1 MKINEKYLI
10 DKIIETLKDDP
21 EYNTGSL
28 VWWYSDSLDI
38 MQPCRMGTL
47 PDLGVDDWEL
57 VVVSQD
63 LEYYLP
69 NDSPNCG
76 VKRRSGPHPWGSS
89 EEGDYLMNDIENTE
103 KMVKLDSSK
112 KDSKTNKGVKR
123 RSGPHPWESTKEGS
137 HLNLSKEEGETGDIG
152 MDTNKKA
159 SKTNKFEILY
169 KAGVIGWLTISLL
182 LSVSAVGNIYGLQ
195 KQVRD
200 MDNDISKLE
209 KSNAELK
216 KNFSTLVK
224 WNNQLDANDTKNAL
238 YTQQRF
244 AAVYEKIGLQ

>member
-1 MKINEKYLI
+1 MNINEKYLI

-47 PDLGVDDWEL
+47 PELGVDDWEL

-69 NDSPNCG
+69 NDSSTHSF
-76 VKRRSGPHPWGSS
+76 KRKSGPHPW
-89 EEGDYLMNDIENTE
+89 
-103 KMVKLDSSK
+103 VSSK
-112 KDSKTNKGVKR
+112 EGLPNDSPR
-123 RSGPHPWESTKEGS
+123 DI
-137 HLNLSKEEGETGDIG
+137 SKGETVDLG
-152 MDTNKKA
+152 MDTNKKD

-169 KAGVIGWLTISLL
+169 KAGVISFVTIALL

-200 MDNDISKLE
+200 MENDISKLE
-209 KSNAELK
+209 TSNAELK
-216 KNFSTLVK
+216 KNISTLVK

>member
-1 MKINEKYLI
+1 MKMKINEKYLI

-47 PDLGVDDWEL
+47 PDLGVDDWEM

-69 NDSPNCG
+69 NDSPNSG
-76 VKRRSGPHPWGSS
+76 VKRRSGLHPWGSD
-89 EEGDYLMNDIENTE
+89 EE

-112 KDSKTNKGVKR
+112 KDSKTNK
-123 RSGPHPWESTKEGS
+123 
-137 HLNLSKEEGETGDIG
+137 
-152 MDTNKKA
+152 
-159 SKTNKFEILY
+159 FEILY
-169 KAGVIGWLTISLL
+169 KAGVISFVTIALL

-200 MDNDISKLE
+200 MENDISKLE
-209 KSNAELK
+209 TSNAELK

>member
-1 MKINEKYLI
+1 MKMNINEKYLI

-38 MQPCRMGTL
+38 MQPCRMGTV
-47 PDLGVDDWEL
+47 PDAGVDDWEL

-69 NDSPNCG
+69 NDSPNSG
-76 VKRRSGPHPWGSS
+76 VKRKSGPHPWGSD
-89 EEGDYLMNDIENTE
+89 EE
-103 KMVKLDSSK
+103 KMDKLDTSK
-112 KDSKTNKGVKR
+112 KD
-123 RSGPHPWESTKEGS
+123 
-137 HLNLSKEEGETGDIG
+137 
-152 MDTNKKA
+152 

-169 KAGVIGWLTISLL
+169 KAGVISFVTIALL
-182 LSVSAVGNIYGLQ
+182 LSVAAVGNIYSLQ

-200 MDNDISKLE
+200 MENDISKLE
-209 KSNAELK
+209 TSNAELK

-224 WNNQLDANDTKNAL
+224 WNNQLDANDTKNAI

>member
-1 MKINEKYLI
+1 MNINEKYLI

-38 MQPCRMGTL
+38 MQPCRMGTV
-47 PDLGVDDWEL
+47 PDAGVDDWEL

-69 NDSPNCG
+69 NDTPNSG
-76 VKRRSGPHPWGSS
+76 VKRKSGPHPWGSD
-89 EEGDYLMNDIENTE
+89 EE
-103 KMVKLDSSK
+103 KMVKQDTSK
-112 KDSKTNKGVKR
+112 KD
-123 RSGPHPWESTKEGS
+123 
-137 HLNLSKEEGETGDIG
+137 
-152 MDTNKKA
+152 

-169 KAGVIGWLTISLL
+169 KAGVISFVTIALL

-200 MDNDISKLE
+200 MENDISKLE
-209 KSNAELK
+209 TSNAELK
-216 KNFSTLVK
+216 KNISTLVT
-224 WNNQLDANDTKNAL
+224 WNNQLDSNDTKNAL

>member
-69 NDSPNCG
+69 NDTPNSG
-76 VKRRSGPHPWGSS
+76 VKRKSGSLPWGSD
-89 EEGDYLMNDIENTE
+89 EE
-103 KMVKLDSSK
+103 KMVKLDTSK
-112 KDSKTNKGVKR
+112 KD
-123 RSGPHPWESTKEGS
+123 
-137 HLNLSKEEGETGDIG
+137 
-152 MDTNKKA
+152 

-169 KAGVIGWLTISLL
+169 KAGVISFVTIALL

-200 MDNDISKLE
+200 MENDISKLE
-209 KSNAELK
+209 TSNAELK

-224 WNNQLDANDTKNAL
+224 WNNQLDANDTKNAI

-244 AAVYEKIGLQ
+244 AAVYEKIGLE

>member
-1 MKINEKYLI
+1 MKVNEKYKYMI
-10 DKIIETLKDDP
+10 DRDIEALKDDSD
-21 EYNTGSL
+21 YNTGSL
-28 VWWYSDSLDI
+28 VWWYSKSLDA
-38 MQPCRMGTL
+38 MNPCRMGTV

-69 NDSPNCG
+69 NDSPNSG
-76 VKRRSGPHPWGSS
+76 VKR
-89 EEGDYLMNDIENTE
+89 
-103 KMVKLDSSK
+103 K
-112 KDSKTNKGVKR
+112 
-123 RSGPHPWESTKEGS
+123 SGPHPWESTKEGS
-137 HLNLSKEEGETGDIG
+137 QLNLSKEGVDYLMGDISKGKTGDVG
-152 MDTNKKA
+152 LDTSKKD

-169 KAGVIGWLTISLL
+169 KAGVISFVTIALL

-200 MDNDISKLE
+200 MENDISKLE
-209 KSNAELK
+209 TSNAELK
-216 KNFSTLVK
+216 KNISTLVT

>member
-47 PDLGVDDWEL
+47 PELGVDDWEL

-69 NDSPNCG
+69 NDSSTHSF
-76 VKRRSGPHPWGSS
+76 KRKSGPHPWVSS
-89 EEGDYLMNDIENTE
+89 KEGLPNDSPRDISKGETVDLG
-103 KMVKLDSSK
+103 MDTSK
-112 KDSKTNKGVKR
+112 KD
-123 RSGPHPWESTKEGS
+123 
-137 HLNLSKEEGETGDIG
+137 
-152 MDTNKKA
+152 

-169 KAGVIGWLTISLL
+169 KAGVISFVTIALL

-195 KQVRD
+195 KQVRV
-200 MDNDISKLE
+200 MENDISKLE
-209 KSNAELK
+209 TSNAELK

-224 WNNQLDANDTKNAL
+224 WNNQLDANDTKNAI

>member
-1 MKINEKYLI
+1 MKVNEKYLI

-38 MQPCRMGTL
+38 MQPCRMGTA

-69 NDSPNCG
+69 NDSPKDG
-76 VKRRSGPHPWGSS
+76 VKRISGPHPWEST
-89 EEGDYLMNDIENTE
+89 EE
-103 KMVKLDSSK
+103 KMIKLDTSK
-112 KDSKTNKGVKR
+112 KDSKTNKFK
-123 RSGPHPWESTKEGS
+123 
-137 HLNLSKEEGETGDIG
+137 
-152 MDTNKKA
+152 
-159 SKTNKFEILY
+159 ILY
-169 KAGVIGWLTISLL
+169 KAGVISFVTIALL

-200 MDNDISKLE
+200 MENDISKLE
-209 KSNAELK
+209 TSNAELK
-216 KNFSTLVK
+216 KNISTLVT

>member
-38 MQPCRMGTL
+38 MHPCRMGAL

-69 NDSPNCG
+69 NDSPNSG
-76 VKRRSGPHPWGSS
+76 IKRKSGRYPWGSD
-89 EEGDYLMNDIENTE
+89 E
-103 KMVKLDSSK
+103 
-112 KDSKTNKGVKR
+112 
-123 RSGPHPWESTKEGS
+123 EGS
-137 HLNLSKEEGETGDIG
+137 HLNLSKEECATGDIE
-152 MDTNKKA
+152 MDTSKKD

-169 KAGVIGWLTISLL
+169 KAGVISFVTISLL
-182 LSVSAVGNIYGLQ
+182 LSVSAVGNIYSLQ
-195 KQVRD
+195 KQVRV
-200 MDNDISKLE
+200 MNNDISKLE
-209 KSNAELK
+209 KSNAVLK

-224 WNNQLDANDTKNAL
+224 WNNQLDANDTKNAI

>member
-47 PDLGVDDWEL
+47 PELGVDDWEL

-69 NDSPNCG
+69 NDSSTHSF
-76 VKRRSGPHPWGSS
+76 KRKSGPHPW
-89 EEGDYLMNDIENTE
+89 
-103 KMVKLDSSK
+103 VSSK
-112 KDSKTNKGVKR
+112 EGLPNDSPR
-123 RSGPHPWESTKEGS
+123 DI
-137 HLNLSKEEGETGDIG
+137 SKGETVDLG
-152 MDTNKKA
+152 MDTNKKD

-169 KAGVIGWLTISLL
+169 KAGVISFVTIALL

-200 MDNDISKLE
+200 MENDISKLE
-209 KSNAELK
+209 TSNAELK
-216 KNFSTLVK
+216 KNFSTLVT

-244 AAVYEKIGLQ
+244 AAVYEKIGLE

>member
-38 MQPCRMGTL
+38 MEPCRMGTL

-69 NDSPNCG
+69 NDSPNSG
-76 VKRRSGPHPWGSS
+76 IKRKSGRYPWGSD
-89 EEGDYLMNDIENTE
+89 EEGLPN
-103 KMVKLDSSK
+103 DSSK
-112 KDSKTNKGVKR
+112 DFSKSEMGDVGIDTSKKD
-123 RSGPHPWESTKEGS
+123 
-137 HLNLSKEEGETGDIG
+137 
-152 MDTNKKA
+152 

-169 KAGVIGWLTISLL
+169 KAGVISFVTISLL
-182 LSVSAVGNIYGLQ
+182 LSVSAVGNIYSLQ

-200 MDNDISKLE
+200 MENDISKLE
-209 KSNAELK
+209 TSNAELK

>member
-38 MQPCRMGTL
+38 MQPCRMGIV
-47 PDLGVDDWEL
+47 PDAGVDDWEL

-69 NDSPNCG
+69 NDSPNSG
-76 VKRRSGPHPWGSS
+76 VKRKSGPHPWGSD
-89 EEGDYLMNDIENTE
+89 EE
-103 KMVKLDSSK
+103 KMVKLDTSK
-112 KDSKTNKGVKR
+112 KDSKTNK
-123 RSGPHPWESTKEGS
+123 
-137 HLNLSKEEGETGDIG
+137 
-152 MDTNKKA
+152 
-159 SKTNKFEILY
+159 FEIVY
-169 KAGVIGWLTISLL
+169 KAGVISFVTIALV

-200 MDNDISKLE
+200 MENDISKLE
-209 KSNAELK
+209 TSNAELK
-216 KNFSTLVK
+216 KNISTLVT
-224 WNNQLDANDTKNAL
+224 WNNQLDSNDTKNAL

>member
-1 MKINEKYLI
+1 MKMKINEKYLI

-38 MQPCRMGTL
+38 MQPCRMGTV
-47 PDLGVDDWEL
+47 PDAGVDDWEL

-69 NDSPNCG
+69 NDSPNSG
-76 VKRRSGPHPWGSS
+76 VKR
-89 EEGDYLMNDIENTE
+89 
-103 KMVKLDSSK
+103 K
-112 KDSKTNKGVKR
+112 
-123 RSGPHPWESTKEGS
+123 SGPHPWESSEEKMVKLDT
-137 HLNLSKEEGETGDIG
+137 SKKD
-152 MDTNKKA
+152 

-169 KAGVIGWLTISLL
+169 KAGVISFVTIALL
-182 LSVSAVGNIYGLQ
+182 LSVSAVGNIYSLQ

-200 MDNDISKLE
+200 MENDISKLE
-209 KSNAELK
+209 TSNAELK

-224 WNNQLDANDTKNAL
+224 WNNQLDANDTKNAI

>member
-1 MKINEKYLI
+1 MKINEKYKYLI
-10 DKIIETLKDDP
+10 DSDIEALKDDP

-69 NDSPNCG
+69 NDSPNSG
-76 VKRRSGPHPWGSS
+76 VKRKSGRYPWGSD
-89 EEGDYLMNDIENTE
+89 EE
-103 KMVKLDSSK
+103 KMVKLDISK
-112 KDSKTNKGVKR
+112 KD
-123 RSGPHPWESTKEGS
+123 
-137 HLNLSKEEGETGDIG
+137 
-152 MDTNKKA
+152 

-169 KAGVIGWLTISLL
+169 KAGVISFVTIALL

-200 MDNDISKLE
+200 MENDISKLE
-209 KSNAELK
+209 TSNAELK

-224 WNNQLDANDTKNAL
+224 WNNQLDANDTKNAI

>member
-10 DKIIETLKDDP
+10 DKIIEKLKDDP

-38 MQPCRMGTL
+38 MHPCRMGAL

-69 NDSPNCG
+69 NDSPNSG
-76 VKRRSGPHPWGSS
+76 IKRKSGPHPWGSD
-89 EEGDYLMNDIENTE
+89 EE
-103 KMVKLDSSK
+103 KMDKLDTSK
-112 KDSKTNKGVKR
+112 KD
-123 RSGPHPWESTKEGS
+123 
-137 HLNLSKEEGETGDIG
+137 
-152 MDTNKKA
+152 

-169 KAGVIGWLTISLL
+169 KAGVISFVTIALL
-182 LSVSAVGNIYGLQ
+182 LSVSAVGNIYSLQ

-200 MDNDISKLE
+200 MENDISKLE
-209 KSNAELK
+209 TSNAALK
-216 KNFSTLVK
+216 KNVSALVK

>member
-69 NDSPNCG
+69 NDSPNSG
-76 VKRRSGPHPWGSS
+76 VKR
-89 EEGDYLMNDIENTE
+89 
-103 KMVKLDSSK
+103 K
-112 KDSKTNKGVKR
+112 
-123 RSGPHPWESTKEGS
+123 SGPHPWESTKEGS
-137 HLNLSKEEGETGDIG
+137 HLNLSKEDGDYLMNDIENTEK
-152 MDTNKKA
+152 MVKLVTSKKD

-169 KAGVIGWLTISLL
+169 KAGVISFVTIALL
-182 LSVSAVGNIYGLQ
+182 LSVSAVGNIYSLQ

-200 MDNDISKLE
+200 MENDISKLE
-209 KSNAELK
+209 TSNAELK
-216 KNFSTLVK
+216 KNISTLVT

>member
-69 NDSPNCG
+69 NDSSTHSF
-76 VKRRSGPHPWGSS
+76 KRKSGPHPWGSD
-89 EEGDYLMNDIENTE
+89 EE
-103 KMVKLDSSK
+103 KMDKLDTSK
-112 KDSKTNKGVKR
+112 KD
-123 RSGPHPWESTKEGS
+123 
-137 HLNLSKEEGETGDIG
+137 
-152 MDTNKKA
+152 

-169 KAGVIGWLTISLL
+169 KAGVISFVTIALL

-200 MDNDISKLE
+200 MENDISKLE
-209 KSNAELK
+209 TSNAELK

-244 AAVYEKIGLQ
+244 AAVYEKIGLE

>member
-1 MKINEKYLI
+1 MNINEKYLI

-38 MQPCRMGTL
+38 MQPCRMGTA

-69 NDSPNCG
+69 NDSSTHSF
-76 VKRRSGPHPWGSS
+76 KRKSGPHPWVSS
-89 EEGDYLMNDIENTE
+89 KEGLPNDSPRDISKGETVDLG
-103 KMVKLDSSK
+103 MDTSK
-112 KDSKTNKGVKR
+112 KD
-123 RSGPHPWESTKEGS
+123 
-137 HLNLSKEEGETGDIG
+137 
-152 MDTNKKA
+152 

-169 KAGVIGWLTISLL
+169 KAGVISFVTIALL

-200 MDNDISKLE
+200 MENDISKLE
-209 KSNAELK
+209 TSNAELK
-216 KNFSTLVK
+216 KNFSTLVT

>member
-10 DKIIETLKDDP
+10 DKIIETLKDDS

-69 NDSPNCG
+69 NDSPNSG
-76 VKRRSGPHPWGSS
+76 VKRKSGPHPWGSD
-89 EEGDYLMNDIENTE
+89 EEGLPN
-103 KMVKLDSSK
+103 DSSK
-112 KDSKTNKGVKR
+112 
-123 RSGPHPWESTKEGS
+123 
-137 HLNLSKEEGETGDIG
+137 GETVDLG
-152 MDTNKKA
+152 MDTSKKD

-169 KAGVIGWLTISLL
+169 KAGVIGWLTITLL

-200 MDNDISKLE
+200 MENDISKLE
-209 KSNAELK
+209 TSNAELK

>member
-1 MKINEKYLI
+1 MNINEKYLI

-38 MQPCRMGTL
+38 MQPCRMGAA

-69 NDSPNCG
+69 NDSPN
-76 VKRRSGPHPWGSS
+76 S
-89 EEGDYLMNDIENTE
+89 
-103 KMVKLDSSK
+103 
-112 KDSKTNKGVKR
+112 GVKR

-137 HLNLSKEEGETGDIG
+137 HLNLSKEEVDYLMNDIENTEK
-152 MDTNKKA
+152 MVKLDTSKKD

-169 KAGVIGWLTISLL
+169 KACVISFVTIALL

-200 MDNDISKLE
+200 MENDISKLE
-209 KSNAELK
+209 TSNAELK

>member
-38 MQPCRMGTL
+38 MQPCRMGTA

-69 NDSPNCG
+69 NDSPNSG
-76 VKRRSGPHPWGSS
+76 VKRKSGPSPWGSD
-89 EEGDYLMNDIENTE
+89 EE
-103 KMVKLDSSK
+103 KMDKLDTSK
-112 KDSKTNKGVKR
+112 KD
-123 RSGPHPWESTKEGS
+123 
-137 HLNLSKEEGETGDIG
+137 
-152 MDTNKKA
+152 

-169 KAGVIGWLTISLL
+169 KAGVISFVTIALL

-200 MDNDISKLE
+200 MENDISKLE
-209 KSNAELK
+209 TSKAEHK
-216 KNFSTLVK
+216 KNISTLVK

>member
-103 KMVKLDSSK
+103 KMVKLDTSK
-112 KDSKTNKGVKR
+112 KD
-123 RSGPHPWESTKEGS
+123 
-137 HLNLSKEEGETGDIG
+137 
-152 MDTNKKA
+152 

-195 KQVRD
+195 KQVTD

>member
-1 MKINEKYLI
+1 MKINEKYKYMI
-10 DKIIETLKDDP
+10 DRDIERLKDDT

-28 VWWYSDSLDI
+28 VWWYSESLDS
-38 MQPCRMGTL
+38 MNPCRMGTV

-57 VVVSQD
+57 IVVSQD

-69 NDSPNCG
+69 NDSPRNFS
-76 VKRRSGPHPWGSS
+76 K
-89 EEGDYLMNDIENTE
+89 EEDNYLMNDIKTTE
-103 KMVKLDSSK
+103 KMV
-112 KDSKTNKGVKR
+112 GVV
-123 RSGPHPWESTKEGS
+123 
-137 HLNLSKEEGETGDIG
+137 ND
-152 MDTNKKA
+152 KKA

-182 LSVSAVGNIYGLQ
+182 LSVSAVGNIYSLQ

>member
-1 MKINEKYLI
+1 MNINEKYLI

-38 MQPCRMGTL
+38 MQPCRMGTA

-69 NDSPNCG
+69 NDSSTHSF
-76 VKRRSGPHPWGSS
+76 KRKSGPHPWGSD
-89 EEGDYLMNDIENTE
+89 EE
-103 KMVKLDSSK
+103 KMVKLDTSK
-112 KDSKTNKGVKR
+112 KD
-123 RSGPHPWESTKEGS
+123 
-137 HLNLSKEEGETGDIG
+137 
-152 MDTNKKA
+152 

-169 KAGVIGWLTISLL
+169 KAGVISFVTIALL

-195 KQVRD
+195 KQVRV
-200 MDNDISKLE
+200 MENDISKLE
-209 KSNAELK
+209 TSNAELK

-244 AAVYEKIGLQ
+244 AAVYEKIGLE

>member
-38 MQPCRMGTL
+38 MQPCRMGTV
-47 PDLGVDDWEL
+47 PDAGVDDWEL

-69 NDSPNCG
+69 NDSPNSG
-76 VKRRSGPHPWGSS
+76 VKRKSGPHPWGSG
-89 EEGDYLMNDIENTE
+89 EE
-103 KMVKLDSSK
+103 KMVKQDTSK
-112 KDSKTNKGVKR
+112 KD
-123 RSGPHPWESTKEGS
+123 
-137 HLNLSKEEGETGDIG
+137 
-152 MDTNKKA
+152 

-169 KAGVIGWLTISLL
+169 KAGVISFVTIALL

-200 MDNDISKLE
+200 MENDISKLE
-209 KSNAELK
+209 TSNAELK
-216 KNFSTLVK
+216 KNISTLVT
-224 WNNQLDANDTKNAL
+224 WNNQLDSNDTKNAI

>member
-1 MKINEKYLI
+1 MNINEKYLI

-38 MQPCRMGTL
+38 MQPCRMGTV
-47 PDLGVDDWEL
+47 PDAGVDDWEL

-69 NDSPNCG
+69 NDSPNSG
-76 VKRRSGPHPWGSS
+76 VKRKSGPHPWGSD
-89 EEGDYLMNDIENTE
+89 EE
-103 KMVKLDSSK
+103 KMDKLDTSK
-112 KDSKTNKGVKR
+112 KD
-123 RSGPHPWESTKEGS
+123 
-137 HLNLSKEEGETGDIG
+137 
-152 MDTNKKA
+152 

-169 KAGVIGWLTISLL
+169 KAGVISFVTIALL

-200 MDNDISKLE
+200 MENDISKLE
-209 KSNAELK
+209 TSNAELK
-216 KNFSTLVK
+216 KNISTLVT
-224 WNNQLDANDTKNAL
+224 WNNQLDSNDTKNAL

>member
-38 MQPCRMGTL
+38 MQPCRMGTV

-57 VVVSQD
+57 IVVSQD

-69 NDSPNCG
+69 NDSPINFS
-76 VKRRSGPHPWGSS
+76 K
-89 EEGDYLMNDIENTE
+89 EEGDYLMNDIKTTE
-103 KMVKLDSSK
+103 KMAGMANGK
-112 KDSKTNKGVKR
+112 KD
-123 RSGPHPWESTKEGS
+123 
-137 HLNLSKEEGETGDIG
+137 
-152 MDTNKKA
+152 

-182 LSVSAVGNIYGLQ
+182 LSVSAVGNIYSLQ

-224 WNNQLDANDTKNAL
+224 WNNQLDANDTKNAI

>member
-38 MQPCRMGTL
+38 MQPCHMGTL

-69 NDSPNCG
+69 NDSPNSG
-76 VKRRSGPHPWGSS
+76 VKRKSGRYPWGSD
-89 EEGDYLMNDIENTE
+89 EEGLQLNRSKEEDDYLMNDIENTE
-103 KMVKLDSSK
+103 KMVKLDISK
-112 KDSKTNKGVKR
+112 KD
-123 RSGPHPWESTKEGS
+123 
-137 HLNLSKEEGETGDIG
+137 
-152 MDTNKKA
+152 

-169 KAGVIGWLTISLL
+169 KAGVISFVTIALL

-200 MDNDISKLE
+200 MENDISKLE
-209 KSNAELK
+209 TSNAELK

>member
-1 MKINEKYLI
+1 MKINEKYKYLI
-10 DKIIETLKDDP
+10 DSGIEVLKDDP

-38 MQPCRMGTL
+38 MQPCRMGIV

-69 NDSPNCG
+69 NDSPRNFS
-76 VKRRSGPHPWGSS
+76 K
-89 EEGDYLMNDIENTE
+89 EEDNYLMNDIKTTE
-103 KMVKLDSSK
+103 KMVGVLNDK
-112 KDSKTNKGVKR
+112 KD
-123 RSGPHPWESTKEGS
+123 
-137 HLNLSKEEGETGDIG
+137 
-152 MDTNKKA
+152 

-169 KAGVIGWLTISLL
+169 KAGVISFVTIALL

-200 MDNDISKLE
+200 MENDISKLE
-209 KSNAELK
+209 TSNAELK

>member
-38 MQPCRMGTL
+38 MHPCRMGAL

-69 NDSPNCG
+69 NDSPNSG
-76 VKRRSGPHPWGSS
+76 IKRKSGRYPWGSD
-89 EEGDYLMNDIENTE
+89 EEGLQLNRSKEEDDYLMNDIENTE
-103 KMVKLDSSK
+103 KMVKLDTS
-112 KDSKTNKGVKR
+112 
-123 RSGPHPWESTKEGS
+123 
-137 HLNLSKEEGETGDIG
+137 
-152 MDTNKKA
+152 KKA

-169 KAGVIGWLTISLL
+169 KAGVISFVTIALL
-182 LSVSAVGNIYGLQ
+182 LSVSAVGNIYSLQ

-200 MDNDISKLE
+200 MENDISKLE
-209 KSNAELK
+209 TSNAALK
-216 KNFSTLVK
+216 KNVSALVK
-224 WNNQLDANDTKNAL
+224 WNNQLDANDTKNAI

>member
-1 MKINEKYLI
+1 MKVNDKYKHMI
-10 DKIIETLKDDP
+10 DKSIEEFKDDSD
-21 EYNTGSL
+21 YNTGSL
-28 VWWYSDSLDI
+28 VWWYSKSLDA
-38 MQPCRMGTL
+38 MNPCRMGTV
-47 PDLGVDDWEL
+47 PDLGVDDWEM

-69 NDSPNCG
+69 NDSSNSG
-76 VKRRSGPHPWGSS
+76 VKR
-89 EEGDYLMNDIENTE
+89 
-103 KMVKLDSSK
+103 K
-112 KDSKTNKGVKR
+112 
-123 RSGPHPWESTKEGS
+123 SGPHPWESTKEGS
-137 HLNLSKEEGETGDIG
+137 HLNLSKEEVNYLMGDIENTEK
-152 MDTNKKA
+152 MVKLDTSKKD

-169 KAGVIGWLTISLL
+169 KAGVIGWLAISLL

-200 MDNDISKLE
+200 MENDISKLE
-209 KSNAELK
+209 TSNAELK
-216 KNFSTLVK
+216 KNISTLVT

>member
-1 MKINEKYLI
+1 MKMNINEKYLI

-38 MQPCRMGTL
+38 MQPCRMGIT

-69 NDSPNCG
+69 NDSPNSG
-76 VKRRSGPHPWGSS
+76 VKRRSGPHPWGSD
-89 EEGDYLMNDIENTE
+89 EE
-103 KMVKLDSSK
+103 KMVKLDTSK
-112 KDSKTNKGVKR
+112 KD
-123 RSGPHPWESTKEGS
+123 
-137 HLNLSKEEGETGDIG
+137 
-152 MDTNKKA
+152 

-169 KAGVIGWLTISLL
+169 KAGVISFVTIALL

-200 MDNDISKLE
+200 MENDISKLE
-209 KSNAELK
+209 TSNAELK
-216 KNFSTLVK
+216 KNISTLVT

-244 AAVYEKIGLQ
+244 AAVYEKIGLE

>member
-38 MQPCRMGTL
+38 MQPCRMGTV
-47 PDLGVDDWEL
+47 PDAGVDDWEL
-57 VVVSQD
+57 VAVSQD

-69 NDSPNCG
+69 N
-76 VKRRSGPHPWGSS
+76 SG
-89 EEGDYLMNDIENTE
+89 I
-103 KMVKLDSSK
+103 
-112 KDSKTNKGVKR
+112 KR

-137 HLNLSKEEGETGDIG
+137 HLNLSKEEVDYLMNDIENTEK
-152 MDTNKKA
+152 MVKLDTSKKD
-159 SKTNKFEILY
+159 SKTNKFEIFY
-169 KAGVIGWLTISLL
+169 KAGVISFVTIALL

-200 MDNDISKLE
+200 MENDISKLE
-209 KSNAELK
+209 TSNAELK

-244 AAVYEKIGLQ
+244 AAVYEKIGLE

>member
-10 DKIIETLKDDP
+10 DKTIETLKDDP

-38 MQPCRMGTL
+38 MQPCRMGVF

-57 VVVSQD
+57 IVVSQD

-69 NDSPNCG
+69 NDSPRNFS
-76 VKRRSGPHPWGSS
+76 KE
-89 EEGDYLMNDIENTE
+89 EEGDYLMNDIKTTE
-103 KMVKLDSSK
+103 KMAGMANVK
-112 KDSKTNKGVKR
+112 KD
-123 RSGPHPWESTKEGS
+123 
-137 HLNLSKEEGETGDIG
+137 
-152 MDTNKKA
+152 

-182 LSVSAVGNIYGLQ
+182 LSVSAVGNIYSLQ

-209 KSNAELK
+209 TSNAELK

-224 WNNQLDANDTKNAL
+224 WNNQLDANDTKNAI

>member
-38 MQPCRMGTL
+38 MQPCRMGTA

-69 NDSPNCG
+69 NDSPNSSVKRKSGRYPWGSDEEKMVVSQDLENSG
-76 VKRRSGPHPWGSS
+76 VKRKSGPHPWGSD
-89 EEGDYLMNDIENTE
+89 EE
-103 KMVKLDSSK
+103 KMVKLDTSK
-112 KDSKTNKGVKR
+112 KD
-123 RSGPHPWESTKEGS
+123 
-137 HLNLSKEEGETGDIG
+137 
-152 MDTNKKA
+152 

-169 KAGVIGWLTISLL
+169 KAGVISFVTIALL

-200 MDNDISKLE
+200 MENDISKLE
-209 KSNAELK
+209 TSNAELK

-224 WNNQLDANDTKNAL
+224 WNNQLDANDTKNAI

>member
-1 MKINEKYLI
+1 MKMKINEKYLI

-38 MQPCRMGTL
+38 MQPCRMGTA

-69 NDSPNCG
+69 NDSSTHSF
-76 VKRRSGPHPWGSS
+76 KRKSGPHPWVSS
-89 EEGDYLMNDIENTE
+89 KEGLPNDSPRDISKGETVDLG
-103 KMVKLDSSK
+103 MDTSK
-112 KDSKTNKGVKR
+112 KD
-123 RSGPHPWESTKEGS
+123 
-137 HLNLSKEEGETGDIG
+137 
-152 MDTNKKA
+152 

-169 KAGVIGWLTISLL
+169 KAGVISFVTIALL

-200 MDNDISKLE
+200 MENDISKLE
-209 KSNAELK
+209 TSNAELK
-216 KNFSTLVK
+216 KNISTLVK
-224 WNNQLDANDTKNAL
+224 WNNQLDANDTKNAI

>member
-38 MQPCRMGTL
+38 MHPCRMGAL

-69 NDSPNCG
+69 NDSSTHG
-76 VKRRSGPHPWGSS
+76 VKRRSEPHPWRSS
-89 EEGDYLMNDIENTE
+89 EEDLPNDSSTHG
-103 KMVKLDSSK
+103 VKRKSGRYPWGSDEEDLPNDSSK
-112 KDSKTNKGVKR
+112 DFSKSEMGDVGIDTSKKD
-123 RSGPHPWESTKEGS
+123 
-137 HLNLSKEEGETGDIG
+137 
-152 MDTNKKA
+152 

-169 KAGVIGWLTISLL
+169 KAGVIGWLTIALL

-200 MDNDISKLE
+200 MENDISKLE

-224 WNNQLDANDTKNAL
+224 WNNQLDANDTKNAI

>member
-47 PDLGVDDWEL
+47 PELGVDDWEL

-69 NDSPNCG
+69 NDSSTHSF
-76 VKRRSGPHPWGSS
+76 KRKSGPHPW
-89 EEGDYLMNDIENTE
+89 
-103 KMVKLDSSK
+103 VSSK
-112 KDSKTNKGVKR
+112 EGLPNDSPR
-123 RSGPHPWESTKEGS
+123 DI
-137 HLNLSKEEGETGDIG
+137 SKGETVDLG
-152 MDTNKKA
+152 MDTNKKD

-169 KAGVIGWLTISLL
+169 KAGVISFVTIALL

-200 MDNDISKLE
+200 MENDISKLE
-209 KSNAELK
+209 TSNAELK
-216 KNFSTLVK
+216 KNISTLVK